1 MSIERNSA
9 RRKYMRRSSAKE
21 QKRHLRNTFLCIGL
35 LLIFAAGLLVYKT
48 GQLQIQ
54 KQQYI
59 TQTEQLKAEIEKE
72 ESRKEELLRKKA
84 EVSSDAYIES
94 EARKRLGYVHKDE
107 ILIKRKQ

>member
-1 MSIERNSA
+1 MSTEKNSA
-9 RRKYMRRSSAKE
+9 RRKYVRRSSARE
-21 QKRHLRNTFLCIGL
+21 QKRHLRMTFLGIGL
-35 LLIFAAGLLVYKT
+35 LLIFAAVLLVYKT

-54 KQQYI
+54 KQQYV

-72 ESRKEELLRKKA
+72 ESRKEELLRKKT

-94 EARKRLGYVHKDE
+94 EARKRLNYVHKDE

>member
-1 MSIERNSA
+1 MSTKRNSTGK
-9 RRKYMRRSSAKE
+9 KYIRRSSARE
-21 QKRHLRNTFLCIGL
+21 QKRHLRITFLCIGL
-35 LLIFAAGLLVYKT
+35 LLVFAAGLLIYKT

-54 KQQYI
+54 KQHYI
-59 TQTEQLKAEIEKE
+59 TQTEQLNAEIEKE

-94 EARKRLGYVHKDE
+94 EARKRLNYVHKDE